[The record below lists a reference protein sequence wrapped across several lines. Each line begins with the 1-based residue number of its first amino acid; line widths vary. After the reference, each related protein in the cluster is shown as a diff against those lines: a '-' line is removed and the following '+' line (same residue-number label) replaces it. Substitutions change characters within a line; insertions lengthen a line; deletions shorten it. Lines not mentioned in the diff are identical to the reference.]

1 MDFNDTPEEAAFRAE
16 ARAWLAANAQ
26 EYVEPP
32 PQAWTE
38 PQLVAKSRDWLGR
51 KAAAGFATITWS
63 KEIGGRGGTA
73 MEEVIF
79 RQEEAKYTVPHGA
92 FITIGVGMTCP
103 GIRKHGTP
111 EQYQRFA
118 PKTLTGE
125 YIWCQLF
132 SEPGAG
138 SDLAGISTRAARQGD
153 NWVVNGQ
160 KVWNSWAHH
169 ADWGILLARTDPS
182 APKHRGLTFFVVDM
196 KTPGIEARP
205 IVQISGRTDFNQTFL
220 QDVVIPDSCR
230 IGKVG
235 EGWAVA
241 MTILMNERIGAE
253 RDGLIVSLVARALAN
268 RRGDNTRVLD
278 STDVRTRLARM
289 YADEQGVKY
298 FGYRLLTSL
307 SRGEPPPPS
316 VALIKLVQANQ
327 MQQANGYMMDL
338 DDFGGLFEGPDRPHQ
353 DVTLF
358 EYTFGAGLRIAGG
371 ADEVLRNQLA
381 ERVLGMPQELR
392 VDKDVPFDQIPR

>member
-1 MDFNDTPEEAAFRAE
+1 MDFKDTPDEAAFRAE
-16 ARAWLAANAQ
+16 VRAWLAENAK
-26 EYVEPP
+26 EYREPP
-32 PQAWTE
+32 PHPWPE
-38 PQLVAKSRDWLGR
+38 VELVSRSREWLHR
-51 KAAAGFATITWS
+51 KAKAGFATITWP

-73 MEEVIF
+73 IQEVIF

-103 GIRKHGTP
+103 TIRKHGTA

-138 SDLAGISTRAARQGD
+138 SDLAGITTRAVRQGD

-169 ADWGILLARTDPS
+169 AEWGILLARTDPS
-182 APKHRGLTFFVVDM
+182 VPKHKGLTLFLVDM
-196 KTPGIEARP
+196 RTPGIEARP
-205 IVQISGRTDFNQTFL
+205 INQISGRTDFNQTFL
-220 QDVVIPDSCR
+220 ENVVIPDSCR
-230 IGKVG
+230 VGEVG
-235 EGWAVA
+235 EGWACALTV
-241 MTILMNERIGAE
+241 LMNERIGAV
-253 RDGLIVSLVARALAN
+253 RDGLVVSLIARARDN
-268 RRGDNTRVLD
+268 PRGAGRVLD
-278 STDVRTRLARM
+278 SADVRTRLARL

-298 FGYRLLTSL
+298 FGFRLLTSL

-316 VALIKLVQANQ
+316 VSLIKLVQANH
-327 MQQANGYMMDL
+327 MQQANGYAMDL

-353 DVTLF
+353 DLTFF
-358 EYTFGAGLRIAGG
+358 EYTFAAGLRIAGG

-381 ERVLGMPQELR
+381 ERVLGMPQEER
-392 VDKDVPFDQIPR
+392 VDKNVPFDKIPR